1 MCGSRLQQQC
11 ADARHEVLE
20 MSAQVRLMHPAPGP
34 GQGLTRSVSA
44 SFLDSPLLSIKDA
57 QCTDAEMLDLRQ
69 RCKELERQCT
79 RMHSLLERGQEACER
94 WRRQGISAAAAGI
107 DSADDAGGRP
117 EPFALGPQDSMEPAR
132 TEGPA
137 ALEWAREDNV
147 SSIGSFL
154 LPKECFPD
162 EMKFIDHLMLAESL
176 WSLAW
181 CEFERLLSSHQ
192 ADAEEDRIELEAWC
206 RRFFEEQVTYRVKPV
221 LLALSTEVVLLVAW
235 MVWKQGGVSKHMS
248 QVRSISARVNLNNS
262 GTISIIIIIIIIIRI
277 IIIIIIIISAA
288 ASTFHQAKHTDA
300 HDRWRHGCVT
310 SAAVTTDTTTLL
322 TSTTVHE
329 VCADLGEGRFPAVP
343 AGGEYVNQYDPDNQL
358 RIAADPRRSNNYF
371 IVIGDWGKALD
382 AGGPGSCQL
391 KVADLVKSYVRAQ
404 RQAGKTLLFIAS
416 VGDNFYWTG
425 VTPEAWKVAW
435 AEPYGVND
443 QTSPLF
449 QVPWLAVYGNHDFG
463 SHDPYAFCPH
473 VQPKHIL
480 GFQAY
485 SGNQLNKD
493 RNPHRP
499 EWTRQFWLP
508 DYNYHYEIPDADLE
522 VIAVDTNG
530 AVDANGQLLMD
541 GAIGGDARGR
551 RCADHLCGGHNVSQ
565 DFLRKVARAGQ
576 ELVKERARKNTV
588 GTVLLIQHYPGLCPR
603 AVFELALPPA
613 RRGKIRERAE
623 RAAAMALTIDLESL
637 PVLIVPGKH
646 RLLLKDLQNVR
657 IQASGNRKDW
667 QTMYVTETAM
677 LRQYLNEAPDKKS
690 WKPPLS
696 SCRIGFNDKGVFLHE
711 DHVKRYFGL
720 LESAA
725 RHLVPAVET
734 QEAIPKY
741 YRSQNCHEMMDSL
754 AAKVQT
760 VTDDMR
766 KQVVQ
771 STFRAA
777 DTNGNGTLSRHEI
790 GSLMRRLAVSVTAQ
804 EIDTLMKEADV
815 NRDDQ
820 IDYEEFAT
828 WMLITRR
835 GLISAKLTEDLG
847 SAADVVRASFRVWDS
862 NGNGLISKAEVRK
875 LLLQACKMK
884 AKDVE
889 ILAEV
894 MDTDDDGQIDYD
906 EFVSFLFPR
915 SE

>member
-1 MCGSRLQQQC
+1 
-11 ADARHEVLE
+11 
-20 MSAQVRLMHPAPGP
+20 
-34 GQGLTRSVSA
+34 
-44 SFLDSPLLSIKDA
+44 
-57 QCTDAEMLDLRQ
+57 
-69 RCKELERQCT
+69 
-79 RMHSLLERGQEACER
+79 MHSLLERGQEACER

-206 RRFFEEQVTYRVKPV
+206 RRFFEECEASAAGSEYGGASDAES
-221 LLALSTEVVLLVAW
+221 LLSNTPSTRTKAEHHGARRRRWKAVAAAAAVFMVVLLVAW

-248 QVRSISARVNLNNS
+248 QAKQQAQSTAELQDSFENWFVQSRPESTSTTAAPSASSSSSSSSSASSSSSSSSSLQQHQHS
-262 GTISIIIIIIIIIRI
+262 TKPSTQMPTI
-277 IIIIIIIISAA
+277 A
-288 ASTFHQAKHTDA
+288 
-300 HDRWRHGCVT
+300 GGVT

-613 RRGKIRERAE
+613 RRGKVKVICAYGHVHDQNCDVRDENGLCIEILSGGGGGCCGAE
-623 RAAAMALTIDLESL
+623 VNQAGFSVVHLDDSGGVASVDVES
-637 PVLIVPGKH
+637 PKV
-646 RLLLKDLQNVR
+646 
-657 IQASGNRKDW
+657 
-667 QTMYVTETAM
+667 
-677 LRQYLNEAPDKKS
+677 
-690 WKPPLS
+690 
-696 SCRIGFNDKGVFLHE
+696 
-711 DHVKRYFGL
+711 
-720 LESAA
+720 
-725 RHLVPAVET
+725 LVPLHSC
-734 QEAIPKY
+734 I
-741 YRSQNCHEMMDSL
+741 
-754 AAKVQT
+754 
-760 VTDDMR
+760 
-766 KQVVQ
+766 
-771 STFRAA
+771 
-777 DTNGNGTLSRHEI
+777 
-790 GSLMRRLAVSVTAQ
+790 
-804 EIDTLMKEADV
+804 
-815 NRDDQ
+815 
-820 IDYEEFAT
+820 
-828 WMLITRR
+828 W
-835 GLISAKLTEDLG
+835 
-847 SAADVVRASFRVWDS
+847 
-862 NGNGLISKAEVRK
+862 
-875 LLLQACKMK
+875 
-884 AKDVE
+884 
-889 ILAEV
+889 
-894 MDTDDDGQIDYD
+894 
-906 EFVSFLFPR
+906 
-915 SE
+915 

>member
-1 MCGSRLQQQC
+1 MPT
-11 ADARHEVLE
+11 AE
-20 MSAQVRLMHPAPGP
+20 P
-34 GQGLTRSVSA
+34 RS
-44 SFLDSPLLSIKDA
+44 
-57 QCTDAEMLDLRQ
+57 
-69 RCKELERQCT
+69 
-79 RMHSLLERGQEACER
+79 
-94 WRRQGISAAAAGI
+94 
-107 DSADDAGGRP
+107 
-117 EPFALGPQDSMEPAR
+117 
-132 TEGPA
+132 
-137 ALEWAREDNV
+137 
-147 SSIGSFL
+147 
-154 LPKECFPD
+154 
-162 EMKFIDHLMLAESL
+162 SL
-176 WSLAW
+176 WPAGVVPLVG
-181 CEFERLLSSHQ
+181 

-206 RRFFEEQVTYRVKPV
+206 RRFFEECEASAAGSEYGGSDAES
-221 LLALSTEVVLLVAW
+221 LLSNAPSTTTKAEHHGARRRRWKAVAVAAALFMVALLVAW

-248 QVRSISARVNLNNS
+248 QAKEQIHATPELQDSFENWFVQPRRPESTSATTTPSSSVQQQQHQE
-262 GTISIIIIIIIIIRI
+262 
-277 IIIIIIIISAA
+277 
-288 ASTFHQAKHTDA
+288 STKPSTQMPTTV
-300 HDRWRHGCVT
+300 GGVT
-310 SAAVTTDTTTLL
+310 SAAATTDTTTFL
-322 TSTTVHE
+322 TSTTAPE
-329 VCADLGEGRFPAVP
+329 VCAELGEGRFPAVP
-343 AGGEYVNQYDPDNQL
+343 AGDKYVNQYDPHNQL
-358 RIAADPRRSNNYF
+358 RIAADPCRSNNYF

-443 QTSPLF
+443 QASPLF

-565 DFLRKVARAGQ
+565 DFLRKVAKAGQ
-576 ELVKERARKNTV
+576 ELVKERAKKNTV

-603 AVFELALPPA
+603 AIFELALPPQ
-613 RRGKIRERAE
+613 RRGK
-623 RAAAMALTIDLESL
+623 
-637 PVLIVPGKH
+637 
-646 RLLLKDLQNVR
+646 DLQHVR

-667 QTMYVTETAM
+667 QTLYVTETAM

-875 LLLQACKMK
+875 LLLQACKMN

-906 EFVSFLFPR
+906 EFVKVICAYGHVHDQNCDVRDENGLCIEILSGGGGGCCGAEVNQAGFSVVHLDDRGGVASVDVESPEVLVPLH
-915 SE
+915 SCIW

>member
-1 MCGSRLQQQC
+1 
-11 ADARHEVLE
+11 
-20 MSAQVRLMHPAPGP
+20 
-34 GQGLTRSVSA
+34 
-44 SFLDSPLLSIKDA
+44 
-57 QCTDAEMLDLRQ
+57 
-69 RCKELERQCT
+69 
-79 RMHSLLERGQEACER
+79 MHSLLERGQEACER

-117 EPFALGPQDSMEPAR
+117 EPFALGPRDSMEPAR
-132 TEGPA
+132 IMYRQL
-137 ALEWAREDNV
+137 ALFCCRKNAHLEMISQVAPILLLRIVFVASVAEQGLVRRD
-147 SSIGSFL
+147 GSGERL
-154 LPKECFPD
+154 SRRHEIHD
-162 EMKFIDHLMLAESL
+162 DLMLAE
-176 WSLAW
+176 
-181 CEFERLLSSHQ
+181 

-206 RRFFEEQVTYRVKPV
+206 RRFFEECEASAAGSEYGASDAES
-221 LLALSTEVVLLVAW
+221 LLSNTPSTTTKAERHGARRRRWKAVAAAAAVFMVVLLVAW
-235 MVWKQGGVSKHMS
+235 MVWKQGGVPKQMS
-248 QVRSISARVNLNNS
+248 QAKGQIHAIPELQDSFENWFVQSRPESTSTTATPSSSSTTTTTASSSTSSSSSSSSSLHQHQDS
-262 GTISIIIIIIIIIRI
+262 TKPSTQMPTI
-277 IIIIIIIISAA
+277 A
-288 ASTFHQAKHTDA
+288 
-300 HDRWRHGCVT
+300 GGVT
-310 SAAVTTDTTTLL
+310 SAAVTTDTTTSL
-322 TSTTVHE
+322 TSKAVPE
-329 VCADLGEGRFPAVP
+329 VCGDLGEGRFPAVP
-343 AGGEYVNQYDPDNQL
+343 AADAYVNQYDPHNQL

-382 AGGPGSCQL
+382 SGGPGSCQL
-391 KVADLVKSYVRAQ
+391 KVAELVKSYVRAQ
-404 RQAGKTLLFIAS
+404 RQAGKTLLFVAS

-576 ELVKERARKNTV
+576 ELVRERAKKNTV

-603 AVFELALPPA
+603 AIFELALPPA
-613 RRGKIRERAE
+613 RRGKLSQIRE

-646 RLLLKDLQNVR
+646 RLLLKDLQHVR

-741 YRSQNCHEMMDSL
+741 YRSENCHEMMDSL

-847 SAADVVRASFRVWDS
+847 SAADIVRASFRVWDS

-894 MDTDDDGQIDYD
+894 MDTDDDGKIDYD